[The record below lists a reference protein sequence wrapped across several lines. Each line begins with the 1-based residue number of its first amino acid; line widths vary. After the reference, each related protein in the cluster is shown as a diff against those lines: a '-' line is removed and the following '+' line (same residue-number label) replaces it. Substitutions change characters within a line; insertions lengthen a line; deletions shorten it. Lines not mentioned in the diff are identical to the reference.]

1 MEKQQGIFERFAL
14 RISDWSEK
22 WFPDSYI
29 FALLGV
35 IIVSIAALG
44 IGAPIQDVATSF
56 GNGFWSLIPFT
67 LQMTMLIIVGY
78 IGFTVTQL
86 VVHFPLVLFS
96 LWFFGRT
103 LSYTPPTF

>member
-35 IIVSIAALG
+35 IIVSIAALRYWRPNSRCG
-44 IGAPIQDVATSF
+44 
-56 GNGFWSLIPFT
+56 
-67 LQMTMLIIVGY
+67 
-78 IGFTVTQL
+78 
-86 VVHFPLVLFS
+86 HFI
-96 LWFFGRT
+96 W
-103 LSYTPPTF
+103 